1 MFHRGFREKM
11 VLSANCNKNTLV
23 LSLPTKKPSL
33 IPVSSALII
42 NLLRTSALE
51 FAVCLHSEW
60 CEGQVTEYLV
70 ATFGD
75 YFMDVKM

>member
-1 MFHRGFREKM
+1 MFHRGFREKDG
-11 VLSANCNKNTLV
+11 VISKL
-23 LSLPTKKPSL
+23 
-33 IPVSSALII
+33 
-42 NLLRTSALE
+42 
-51 FAVCLHSEW
+51 FAVCLYSEW